1 MRWSELF
8 DDLEAQLMHAEREA
22 FEDEVRERATAE
34 RAAISLGSVLAASEG
49 ARVRVTLAGGERL
62 EGVVRDAAAQWIL
75 VGEGA
80 REWLIPVGAITALDG
95 VEPGA
100 GEPGLVA
107 SRLTLG
113 HALRAL
119 AEDHT
124 AVVVATRGSNARGRI
139 TAVGADY
146 LVVEGTVVPFA
157 AILTVA
163 PAPA

>member
-34 RAAISLGSVLAASEG
+34 KAAISLGAVLAASEG
-49 ARVRVTLAGGERL
+49 ALVRVTLVDGVRL
-62 EGVVRDAAAQWIL
+62 EGTVRDATAQWIH
-75 VGEGA
+75 VAQGA
-80 REWLIPVGAITALDG
+80 QEWLIPAGAIAAIDG

-100 GEPGLVA
+100 GDPGVVA

-119 AEDHT
+119 AEDHA
-124 AVVVATRGSNARGRI
+124 AVMVATRASTVRGRI
-139 TAVGADY
+139 DAVGADY
-146 LVVEGTVVPFA
+146 VVIARSVVPFA

-163 PAPA
+163 PAP